1 MSLRFGSAL
10 LTVMLK
16 ELRDLI
22 RDRRTLLV
30 ALLMGP
36 LLMPALLFGIGT
48 LVANRMSTQME
59 KPLLL
64 PIVGAERAP
73 NLVAWLEGHDVKPQ
87 PAPKD
92 PDAAIRRQDFE
103 VILRV
108 APDYAE
114 HWRASK
120 PALLEIVHDASRQDS
135 GIPVQRLQDLLGRYG
150 DTVGA
155 LRLIA
160 RGVNPAVGTPVLV
173 AHRDLSTPES
183 RRGMTLAFL
192 PYMLILSAFLGGA
205 YLVIDITAGERERQ
219 SLEPLLATPA
229 TRGAIMSGK
238 IAAACA
244 FGLVS
249 LSLTLIAF
257 KFGAQLAPG
266 LGRILD
272 VSVPAMSKMLLVL
285 VPMVLIGCTLL
296 TLIAASVKSVK
307 EAQSYMSILVLLPIL
322 PTVLLLVN
330 PVKNQLWMFAVPI
343 LAQNQ
348 MLMKILRSEPVT
360 MSEWAV
366 YVAAGFGLAA
376 LLWLIAARLYH
387 RERLA
392 VSA

>member
-1 MSLRFGSAL
+1 MNPL

-22 RDRRTLLV
+22 RDRRTLYV

-36 LLMPALLFGIGT
+36 LLAPALLLGIGA
-48 LVANRMSTQME
+48 LVANKMTTQLE
-59 KPLLL
+59 TPLEL

-73 NLVAWLEGHDVKPQ
+73 NLVAWLEGQNVKPR

-92 PDAAIRRQDFE
+92 PDAAIRNQDE
-103 VILRV
+103 AVILRI

-114 HWRASK
+114 HWRAGK

-135 GIPVQRLQDLLGRYG
+135 GIPVQRLQGLLEAYG

-155 LRLIA
+155 LRLVA
-160 RGVNPAVGTPVLV
+160 RGISPAVGRPVVV

-183 RRGMTLAFL
+183 RRGMALAFL
-192 PYMLILSAFLGGA
+192 PYVLILSAFLGGA
-205 YLVIDITAGERERQ
+205 YLMIDVTAGERERQ

-229 TRGAIMSGK
+229 ARGAIMSGK

-249 LSLTLIAF
+249 LTLTLITF

-266 LGRILD
+266 LGRLLD
-272 VSVPAMSKMLLVL
+272 VSVPAMAKMLLVL
-285 VPMVLIGCTLL
+285 VPMVLLGCTLL

-307 EAQSYMSILVLLPIL
+307 EAQSYMSVLMMLPIL
-322 PTVLLLVN
+322 PTVLLMVN
-330 PVKNQLWMFAVPI
+330 PVKDQPWMFTVPF

-348 MLMKILRSEPVT
+348 LLMKLLRSEPVAAQ
-360 MSEWAV
+360 EWAI

-376 LLWLIAARLYH
+376 LLWLIAAGLYH